1 MKINFRVKYS
11 TVFGQSIY
19 VVGNHPKLGDLKV
32 EKALALSFINLEQW
46 GTQIELYVKTKK
58 VIDYQY
64 VLKDDRTGVILKE
77 WRKRSLII
85 DPKSPIKKI
94 DLFDTWSSAG
104 TVDYS
109 FETSMF
115 DQRLPTYK
123 KQRLIKKKFTHQF
136 DIRVPLLE
144 EDETIALIGNC
155 DPLGNWNIKKSIPMK
170 RIDKNRFVLQLD
182 LSTIDHPFE
191 YKYGIYNTKE
201 KQFVCYEEGGNRHA
215 FPVEENHVFYVNDEH
230 FNRSIKTYWKGAGVA
245 VPVFSLRSEDGMGVG
260 EFLDLKRLADW
271 GEKTGMR
278 LLQIL
283 PVNDTTAQHNWIDS
297 YPYAAVSVFAM
308 HPQYLNIQALPYK
321 MPSSFQTKVQKKV
334 KELNESFKVPYEQM
348 MQAKWNFVQEIFE
361 KHAKTFL
368 NDTEFLKFFRENEH
382 WLVPYATFCVLRDE
396 NGTPDFSKWNHLKKY
411 SKKAVNQLAKDNVKV
426 QIHYFVQYY
435 LHQQLTE
442 AVEYLHEK
450 GLALKGDI
458 PIGIY
463 RYSCDAWVEPELYNM
478 NMQAGAPPDD
488 FAIKGQNWGFPTYNW
503 DRMETDDFK
512 WWKNRFTQLA
522 QYFDSFR
529 IDHILGF
536 FRIWQIP
543 LHAVEGILGFF
554 EPALPFSK
562 EELIKRNIDFD
573 EERYSLPFI
582 NETILEELFGKDK
595 AWVKQNFL
603 TSSNGMYR
611 LKKKFDTQR
620 KVEAFFKENPKDEHH
635 KQALYDLIANVL
647 FIKDKKGYHPRYGL
661 MNTSSF
667 RFLETNQ
674 KQALEALYHDYFY
687 HRHEVFWEEKGYRK
701 LPAIKKATRMLICGE
716 DLGMVPACVPKV
728 MKELGILSLE
738 VQRMPKNPETQ
749 FFDPSSAPYLS
760 VVSPSSHDTSTL
772 RGWWEENE
780 EQTQIFYSTILRGEG
795 KAPKVMSGR
804 IVEEVVKQHF
814 YSNAMLAIFPI
825 QDYLGIDET
834 LRYPEVEEERIN
846 IPAIIPHHW
855 NYRLHINLED
865 LIKKDRLNKK
875 IRQLVKDSRR

>member
-11 TVFGQSIY
+11 TVFGQSLY
-19 VVGNHPKLGDLKV
+19 VIGNHSKLGNLKV
-32 EKALALSFINLEQW
+32 DKALPLNFINLEGW
-46 GTQIELYVKTKK
+46 GTQVEIHVKSKK
-58 VIDYQY
+58 AVDYQY

-77 WRKRSLII
+77 WKKRSFTI
-85 DPKSPIKKI
+85 DPKSPIKKM

-115 DQRLPTYK
+115 NRFLPDYK
-123 KQRLIKKKFTHQF
+123 KQRLTKKKFTHQF
-136 DIRVPLLE
+136 DIQVPLLKE
-144 EDETIALIGNC
+144 NETIALIGNC
-155 DPLGNWNIKKSIPMK
+155 EPLGNWNTKESIPMK
-170 RIDKNRFVLQLD
+170 RVDKNRFVVQLD
-182 LSTIDHPFE
+182 LSKIKHPFE
-191 YKYGIYNTKE
+191 YKYGIYNIKE
-201 KQFVCYEEGGNRHA
+201 KEFVQYEEGGNRHA
-215 FPVEENHVFYVNDEH
+215 FPVEESHVFYIHDEH
-230 FNRSIKTYWKGAGVA
+230 FNRSEKEYWKGAGVA
-245 VPVFSLRSEDGMGVG
+245 IPVFSLRSKNGMGVG
-260 EFLDLKRLADW
+260 EFLDLKQLADW
-271 GEKTGMR
+271 GVKTGIR

-308 HPQYLNIQALPYK
+308 HPQYLNIQALPHK
-321 MPSSFQTKVQKKV
+321 MPKVFQTKVLKKV
-334 KELNESFKVPYEQM
+334 KELNESFKVPYEEM
-348 MQAKWNFVQEIFE
+348 MEAKWGFIQEIFE

-368 NDTEFLKFFRENEH
+368 KDPDFVQFFKENEH
-382 WLVPYATFCVLRDE
+382 WLVSYASFCVLRDE
-396 NGTPDFSKWNHLKKY
+396 NGTPDFSKWNTLKKY
-411 SKKAVNQLAKDNVKV
+411 SKKAVQQFAKDNAKV

-442 AVEYLHEK
+442 AVAYLHKK
-450 GLALKGDI
+450 GLVLKGDI

-488 FAIKGQNWGFPTYNW
+488 FAIKGQNWGFPTYDW
-503 DRMETDDFK
+503 EKMEANDFK

-562 EELIKRNIDFD
+562 EELTKRNIDFD
-573 EERYSLPFI
+573 EERFCNPFI
-582 NETILEELFGKDK
+582 NEVILKELFGEHKDFIK
-595 AWVKQNFL
+595 KNFL
-603 TSSNGMYR
+603 IESNGNYK
-611 LKKKFDTQR
+611 LKGKFDTQR
-620 KVEAFFKENPKDEHH
+620 KVEAFFEEHEDEKKC
-635 KQALYDLIANVL
+635 KQGLYDLIANVL

-661 MNTSSF
+661 INTLSF
-667 RFLETNQ
+667 RFLEEIQ
-674 KQALEALYHDYFY
+674 KELLEAVYHDYFY
-687 HRHEVFWEEKGYRK
+687 HRHEGFWEEKGFRK
-701 LPAIKKATRMLICGE
+701 LPAIKSATNMLICGE

-738 VQRMPKNPETQ
+738 VQRMPKDPETR
-749 FFDPSSAPYLS
+749 FFNPVSAPYLS

-772 RGWWEENE
+772 RGWWKEDE
-780 EQTQIFYSTILRGEG
+780 EQTQDFFTTILKGFG

-804 IVEEVVKQHF
+804 IVEEVIKHHF

-825 QDYLGIDET
+825 QDYLGIDEK
-834 LRYPEVEEERIN
+834 LRYPEIEEERIN
-846 IPAIIPHHW
+846 IPAIIPHFW
-855 NYRLHINLED
+855 NYRLHLNLED
-865 LIKKDRLNKK
+865 LMKEKDFNKK
-875 IRQLVKDSRR
+875 IHQLVKDSGR